1 MNNQKN
7 SYSQSSQMNSTQTK
21 ISLKNVDRVDIEL
34 DLAKKHHC
42 ARCMKEG

>member
-1 MNNQKN
+1 
-7 SYSQSSQMNSTQTK
+7 MNSTQTK